1 MFQLRKKHS
10 RIVLV
15 FDDLDVL
22 LPASADVTSSFQIR
36 LETFF
41 LDALRFQTPS
51 TMIIGIVNQTQLS
64 HLSEVVCCAGYI
76 HNIVVVPKLDKKRR
90 KAIIHNRL
98 HNHIDSILLERIT
111 DETASYT
118 AADLNYLC
126 NACMEDA
133 SASHVAALLDSHQ
146 SSFARQFHSVRSL
159 PGGFSALFGVTDLVA
174 RVRTGILRPL
184 LRPELF
190 AAYGLQA
197 PAGAVFFGPSGCGK
211 TAMIEAVAEETK
223 KEVQMMEVVCSDL
236 LGKVGDA
243 PCGEP

>member
-1 MFQLRKKHS
+1 MFQIRKKHS
-10 RIVLV
+10 RTILI

-22 LPASADVTSSFQIR
+22 VPASADITSSFQIR
-36 LETFF
+36 LATFF
-41 LDALRFQTPS
+41 LDALRFHTPS

-64 HLSEVVCCAGYI
+64 HLSEIACSAGYM

-90 KAIIHNRL
+90 KAIIHNYLQNR
-98 HNHIDSILLERIT
+98 IDSSLLERIT

-126 NACMEDA
+126 NACLEDA
-133 SASHVAALLDSHQ
+133 SDAHVASLLDSHQ
-146 SSFARQFHSVRSL
+146 SSFTRQFHSVRTL
-159 PGGFSALFGVTDLVA
+159 PGGFSSLFGVSELVT
-174 RVRTGILRPL
+174 RVQTGILRPL

-197 PAGAVFFGPSGCGK
+197 PAGAVFYGPSGCGK
-211 TAMIEAVAEETK
+211 TAMIEAMAEETK

-236 LGKVGDA
+236 LGKVRVAGCGD
-243 PCGEP
+243 G

>member
-1 MFQLRKKHS
+1 M
-10 RIVLV
+10 
-15 FDDLDVL
+15 
-22 LPASADVTSSFQIR
+22 
-36 LETFF
+36 
-41 LDALRFQTPS
+41 
-51 TMIIGIVNQTQLS
+51 
-64 HLSEVVCCAGYI
+64 
-76 HNIVVVPKLDKKRR
+76 
-90 KAIIHNRL
+90 
-98 HNHIDSILLERIT
+98 
-111 DETASYT
+111 
-118 AADLNYLC
+118 
-126 NACMEDA
+126 
-133 SASHVAALLDSHQ
+133 AALLDSHQ

-159 PGGFSALFGVTDLVA
+159 PGGFSALFGVTDLVT

-243 PCGEP
+243 PRGEP